1 METEKQR
8 LLVSCIASNRD
19 LLALC
24 TGIIKPSYFDPSLK
38 KTVRFIQEYFSKY
51 KDIPKLATI
60 RAEGGVVLEDVGKI
74 ERADIAYV
82 AHEIEEFCQNRAV
95 TEAIIAGPE
104 LLDKGDFGKILQS
117 LKEAISVG
125 LAQDI
130 GMNYFEDPEARLLK
144 TLDPS
149 NKYSTGYPDLDTKIG
164 GGVARQELLLLLA
177 NSGGGKSMTM
187 LNVAKNLLAQGLN
200 GIYISLEMGE
210 DVVSRRLD
218 SMISR
223 IGQDNLLREINKVA
237 ILVEKAAGSMGK
249 FFIKRLPENRTN
261 INTIRSY
268 LQQLEQSTG
277 FKPDFIVID
286 YIDIMGST
294 QTVSL
299 DNVFTKD
306 KFVTEEVRSLGY
318 DFNSIMISAAQLNRG
333 SVDAEK
339 LSHAHISGGISK
351 IFTADYVVAVK
362 QDDLMKAA
370 GEIWFEILKS
380 RNSAGVGSRVLLGWD
395 PVSLN
400 ILSIQ
405 KKGEHL
411 QLKKKNPIIL
421 GIEGMGLNKSKSD
434 GVLGLMNT

>member
-249 FFIKRLPENRTN
+249 FFIKSTN
-261 INTIRSY
+261 FP
-268 LQQLEQSTG
+268 L
-277 FKPDFIVID
+277 
-286 YIDIMGST
+286 
-294 QTVSL
+294 
-299 DNVFTKD
+299 
-306 KFVTEEVRSLGY
+306 
-318 DFNSIMISAAQLNRG
+318 
-333 SVDAEK
+333 
-339 LSHAHISGGISK
+339 
-351 IFTADYVVAVK
+351 
-362 QDDLMKAA
+362 
-370 GEIWFEILKS
+370 
-380 RNSAGVGSRVLLGWD
+380 
-395 PVSLN
+395 PVSPHWR
-400 ILSIQ
+400 Q
-405 KKGEHL
+405 FMAMF
-411 QLKKKNPIIL
+411 Q
-421 GIEGMGLNKSKSD
+421 
-434 GVLGLMNT
+434 